1 MMKRIIFILIS
12 VIALAS
18 CRSDMQGDDAL
29 LDRGIKVFRYDRL
42 QYEATAMNSIAA
54 VQRMSLDCPQATRI
68 LIEDVLMLGKV
79 DDPNINERMCAY
91 YTDSVLFRLMLDA
104 EEKFDDM
111 RPLEEALTEGFKKLK
126 EEVPSIP
133 IPSIYSQISAL
144 NQSIVVG
151 DSLLGFSIDKY
162 MGEDYPLY
170 KKYYYALKEHP
181 NSIVITIDDDE
192 IYPRNL
198 IEGLYTVH
206 KKFPNCVIA
215 ARAHKIRF
223 NNGIVENYNNWEW
236 ESTLSHVPS
245 MRLVATG
252 CGGVLYPPFCMDS
265 RVFDLELITKLSIN
279 ADDLWLKIMQV
290 LKHTPV
296 VICNNVIRKKRVS
309 VYGSQNKALN
319 SSNVV
324 QQFNDIYM
332 NNLIDYFNLSEEDF
346 SDE

>member
-1 MMKRIIFILIS
+1 MTIIKIRELRKKLGRLKNKIKYKLVILYLRIMRNSYSLNKEKRDEEIIVSLTSFPERFPALHS
-12 VIALAS
+12 VIES
-18 CRSDMQGDDAL
+18 
-29 LDRGIKVFRYDRL
+29 
-42 QYEATAMNSIAA
+42 
-54 VQRMSLDCPQATRI
+54 
-68 LIEDVLMLGKV
+68 ML
-79 DDPNINERMCAY
+79 CQ
-91 YTDSVLFRLMLDA
+91 T
-104 EEKFDDM
+104 M
-111 RPLEEALTEGFKKLK
+111 RPDKVILYLDDDVSVIPSNLKKLCIAYG
-126 EEVPSIP
+126 V
-133 IPSIYSQISAL
+133 QIEKRPG
-144 NQSIVVG
+144 NM
-151 DSLLGFSIDKY
+151 K
-162 MGEDYPLY
+162 PH

-198 IEGLYTVH
+198 IEDLYTVH